1 MTHTAVDLAGIAI
14 EDLDRDPYPARA
26 HVSDGELRLEPAGPG
41 QGAAD
46 ALLLPGL
53 VNAHDH
59 LRSLVPPS
67 RAGESMSLVTAIA
80 AANDLQLQVEPDD
93 YQVLTAQAAARQ
105 VRAGATTVVDHV
117 YPLQRQGLLEAVVAG
132 HRAVGIRGYV
142 ALGVMT
148 RGKAGL
154 CTSVQDVVD
163 LAERAADTL
172 LPKQQLYLAPVSL
185 RQNEADDYAQ
195 VARAAQ
201 RLGLR
206 TYTHIAELPS
216 EVEACVAEHGK
227 RPIELLYDAGFLM
240 PGTVL
245 VHGVVPDDREIDL
258 IASSGAALVY
268 CPTNHLRFAK
278 GFAPVVD
285 MIDAGV
291 PVMLGVDGMESIF
304 HEMRQAVYAQGQA
317 RSVPGSLGSAQ
328 AFAMATRTSADV
340 LGLPAGFDGGDCVR
354 LDTSG
359 PQWHPMADPV
369 WSVVHRGAPA
379 DVTDVVV
386 AGRPILRDG
395 ELVEVDQTAL
405 AHEAADVAQRLARR
419 AGLQVPHLWRPTAA
433 TSPSQH
439 DQQKELS

>member
-1 MTHTAVDLAGIAI
+1 MTQQPTTLTGIAV
-14 EDLDRDPYPARA
+14 EDVDREPFAA
-26 HVSDGELRLEPAGPG
+26 HATIADGGIRLS
-41 QGAAD
+41 AAD
-46 ALLLPGL
+46 EPSAGLLLPGL

-67 RAGESMSLVTAIA
+67 RAGERMSLTTAIA
-80 AANDLQLQVEPDD
+80 AANDLQLAVEPDD
-93 YQVLTAQAAARQ
+93 YRVLTALGAARQ
-105 VRAGATTVVDHV
+105 VRAGTTTVVDHV
-117 YPLQRQGLLEAVVAG
+117 YPLHRPGLLDAVVAG
-132 HRAVGIRGYV
+132 HRAVGVRGFV

-148 RGKAGL
+148 RGVKEL
-154 CTSVQDVVD
+154 CTSVEDVVA

-172 LPKQQLYLAPVSL
+172 LPKEQMYLAPVSL
-185 RQNEADDYAQ
+185 RQNDPGDYAV
-195 VARAAQ
+195 VAEAAQ

-216 EVEACVAEHGK
+216 EVEDCVAEHGL
-227 RPIELLYDAGFLM
+227 RPIELLYEAGFLM

-245 VHGVVPDDREIDL
+245 VHGVVPSDREIEL
-258 IASSGAALVY
+258 MAQTGAALVY

-291 PVMLGVDGMESIF
+291 PVMLGVDGMESLF

-317 RSVPGSLGSAQ
+317 RSAPGSLGSAQ
-328 AFAMATRTSADV
+328 AFSMATRTSAAV

-354 LDTSG
+354 LDASG

-369 WSVVHRGAPA
+369 WTVVHRGAPA

-386 AGRPILRDG
+386 AGRPVLRDG
-395 ELVEVDQTAL
+395 VLVEVDQHQL

-419 AGLQVPHLWRPTAA
+419 AGTPVPPLWRPWAVS
-433 TSPSQH
+433 SPSQN
-439 DQQKELS
+439 DQQKEHS

>member
-1 MTHTAVDLAGIAI
+1 MTQRPLTLTGLAVDDAN
-14 EDLDRDPYPARA
+14 RDPVPARA
-26 HVSDGELRLEPAGPG
+26 HVDSSGVRLEPIEDAGPG
-41 QGAAD
+41 V
-46 ALLLPGL
+46 LLPGL

-67 RAGESMSLVTAIA
+67 RAGESMALTDAIA
-80 AANDLQLQVEPDD
+80 AANDLQLAIEPND
-93 YQVLTAQAAARQ
+93 YRVLTALGAARQ
-105 VRAGATTVVDHV
+105 VCAGTTTVVDHV
-117 YPLQRQGLLEAVVAG
+117 YPLHRPGLLEAVVAG
-132 HRAVGIRGYV
+132 HEAVGVRGYV

-148 RGKAGL
+148 RGKEGL

-172 LPKQQLYLAPVSL
+172 LPKEQMYLAPVSL
-185 RQNEADDYAQ
+185 RQNHPGDYAA
-195 VARAAQ
+195 VAKAAQ
-201 RLGLR
+201 RLGIR

-216 EVEACVAEHGK
+216 EVEACVAEHGV
-227 RPIELLYDAGFLM
+227 RPIELLYESGFLM

-245 VHGVVPDDREIDL
+245 VHGVVPSDREIEL
-258 IASSGAALVY
+258 MARSGAALVY

-291 PVMLGVDGMESIF
+291 PVMLGVDGMESLF

-317 RSVPGSLGSAQ
+317 RSAPGALGSAQ
-328 AFAMATRTSADV
+328 AFSMATRTSADV
-340 LGLPAGFDGGDCVR
+340 LGLAAGFDGGDCVR
-354 LDTSG
+354 LDASG

-386 AGRPILRDG
+386 AGRPILRER
-395 ELVEVDQTAL
+395 ELVEVDQIAL

-419 AGLQVPHLWRPTAA
+419 AGTHVPHLWRPSVAS
-433 TSPSQH
+433 SPSQH

>member
-1 MTHTAVDLAGIAI
+1 VTHTITLTGVAV
-14 EDLDRDPYPARA
+14 EDADRDPFAARA
-26 HVSDGELRLEPAGPG
+26 QVADGALRLE
-41 QGAAD
+41 AAD
-46 ALLLPGL
+46 GAGTDLLLPGL

-67 RAGESMSLVTAIA
+67 RAGESMSLTTAIA
-80 AANDLQLQVEPDD
+80 AANDLQLAVEPDD
-93 YQVLTAQAAARQ
+93 YRVMTMVGAARQ
-105 VRAGATTVVDHV
+105 VRAGTTTVVDHV
-117 YPLQRQGLLEAVVAG
+117 YPLHRPGLLEAVVAG
-132 HRAVGIRGYV
+132 HNAVGVRGFV

-148 RGKAGL
+148 RGVADL
-154 CTSVQDVVD
+154 CTSVQDVVAV
-163 LAERAADTL
+163 AEAAADTL
-172 LPKQQLYLAPVSL
+172 LPKEQLYLAPVSL
-185 RQNEADDYAQ
+185 RQNERDDYRE
-195 VARAAQ
+195 VAEAAQ

-216 EVEACVAEHGK
+216 EVEACVAQHGM
-227 RPIELLYDAGFLM
+227 RPIELLHEAGFLM

-245 VHGVVPDDREIDL
+245 VHGVVPDDREIEL
-258 IASSGAALVY
+258 VAQSGAALVY

-285 MIDAGV
+285 MLDAGV
-291 PVMLGVDGMESIF
+291 PVMLGVDGMESLF

-317 RSVPGSLGSAQ
+317 RSAPGALSSAQ
-328 AFAMATRTSADV
+328 AFSMATRTSAAV

-395 ELVEVDQTAL
+395 ELVAVDQHAL

-419 AGLQVPHLWRPTAA
+419 AGTHVPHLWRHSAVS
-433 TSPSQH
+433 SPSQH
-439 DQQKELS
+439 DQEKELP